1 MNEKSS
7 LTREQLNHFS
17 NKVLHGALS
26 VHSKL
31 GPGLLEKTYEVC
43 LIYELNKMGLK
54 TSAQV
59 ELPVH
64 YGDIDIPLGYRVD
77 LIVQDCILVEL
88 KSTEKITTLHEA
100 QLLTYL
106 KLSKI
111 RLGLLINFN
120 VLHLKD
126 GIKRLVKNF

>member
-1 MNEKSS
+1 
-7 LTREQLNHFS
+7 
-17 NKVLHGALS
+17 
-26 VHSKL
+26 
-31 GPGLLEKTYEVC
+31 LEKTYEVC